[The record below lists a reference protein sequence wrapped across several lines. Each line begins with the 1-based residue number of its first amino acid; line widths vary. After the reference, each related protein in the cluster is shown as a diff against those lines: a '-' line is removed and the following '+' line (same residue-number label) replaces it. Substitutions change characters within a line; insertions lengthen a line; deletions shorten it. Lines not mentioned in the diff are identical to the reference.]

1 VIFTDHLRVVL
12 DGRTPDKC
20 TPKLFNELLMQRAA
34 KVRHRRAMPNNDGLL
49 VVRNL
54 PLRLRVNTNQVQIL
68 PDLFHEFIEVPLV
81 LSRDWHI
88 MRALINDIK
97 LLNRDLIDL
106 VKNIDARYVD
116 SVTFNHIDQLV
127 SSRVA
132 SKSKVRV

>member
-1 VIFTDHLRVVL
+1 
-12 DGRTPDKC
+12 
-20 TPKLFNELLMQRAA
+20 
-34 KVRHRRAMPNNDGLL
+34 
-49 VVRNL
+49 
-54 PLRLRVNTNQVQIL
+54 
-68 PDLFHEFIEVPLV
+68 
-81 LSRDWHI
+81 

-116 SVTFNHIDQLV
+116 SVAFNDIDQLV